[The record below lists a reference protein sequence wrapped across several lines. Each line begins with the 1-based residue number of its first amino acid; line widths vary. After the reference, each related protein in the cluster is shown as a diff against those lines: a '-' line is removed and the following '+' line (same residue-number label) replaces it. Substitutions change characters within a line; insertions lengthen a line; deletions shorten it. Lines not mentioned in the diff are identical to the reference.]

1 MKDEINI
8 ITLFCVN
15 CNEETPHTVQYIGSY
30 LRSVTCD
37 NCSKKI
43 EIDRR
48 HLRTVFAEDFID
60 RLLTKPHR
68 INEDMKKAFA
78 TLMPF
83 FPKRLFLEPLQV
95 FREIYG
101 ILKKDGSKKTPK
113 SQKLSGTE
121 NHVDNKYI
129 SNKDPA
135 INRAYGKNASIKKAS
150 SGKPAGA
157 KADVKK
163 AEDRNRAK

>member
-1 MKDEINI
+1 MKDEISN
-8 ITLFCVN
+8 ITLFCIN

-30 LRSVTCD
+30 LRSVSCD

-60 RLLTKPHR
+60 RILTKPHR
-68 INEDMKKAFA
+68 INEDMKRALA

-101 ILKKDGSKKTPK
+101 ILKKNGNKIIAKSRRPDDDKK
-113 SQKLSGTE
+113 QKVAE
-121 NHVDNKYI
+121 
-129 SNKDPA
+129 
-135 INRAYGKNASIKKAS
+135 KNAAEKKKNDAS
-150 SGKPAGA
+150 L
-157 KADVKK
+157 
-163 AEDRNRAK
+163 

>member
-1 MKDEINI
+1 MKDEINN

-101 ILKKDGSKKTPK
+101 ILKKDESEKTLK
-113 SQKLSGTE
+113 SQKLSGSE
-121 NHVDNKYI
+121 NHADSKRI
-129 SNKDPA
+129 SNKDSA
-135 INRAYGKNASIKKAS
+135 VNKAYDKNASIKKVFRE
-150 SGKPAGA
+150 KPASN
-157 KADVKK
+157 KADGNKVVDKK
-163 AEDRNRAK
+163 GTK